1 MIDGVTTTVK
11 VAHVRLCHVRLC
23 HVRLCHVRLCH
34 VRLCHG
40 RMTFVRAH
48 PRESQERG
56 FDAHDRAFAL
66 FGGACTKGIHDS
78 GHCPP
83 LVRGQWARRPRWTR
97 SSWAASA
104 PTTAAF
110 SRRAAT
116 TGSNPSPARRPR
128 AGRRGRSRDLRGHG
142 PAALLRAA
150 GEGEEPRGTRRL
162 AGGPLHGPGQG
173 ASPSASARR
182 RRSGRRRSRGE
193 ATICDRATEPRGA
206 SRALRARGASPL
218 VAHLRCASRQRREP
232 SCGAPAVRF
241 APEAR
246 ALLWRTCGALRAR
259 GASPL
264 VAHLRC
270 ASRQRREPSCGAP
283 AVRRLAC
290 RAGRGVED
298 LPRALRQQ
306 HVLGLCLRGRASRRG
321 PRLRRPRRGPP
332 GRPGHRPSI
341 GVPSGAAGRST
352 TPGDCGARARSQAG
366 RARGAARPSRAGSC
380 RTRSSASAASF
391 AAWPMATGRW
401 SRSSAPCG
409 ATGFPPSRRP
419 APRPSACGVHSAD
432 AILNILARRCA
443 GRAPAV
449 RPRAVAAR
457 HDHDPRGG
465 SRLAHDPR
473 GGSRLAHDPRGG
485 SRLAHDPRGG
495 SRLAHEPSADCARVT
510 TARGGPPDDGA
521 HRDPEH
527 HGRAEARRAEGARKL
542 VAPKARGS
550 SSRRRR
556 ASRATV
562 MAEGARPARRS

>member
-11 VAHVRLCHVRLC
+11 VA

-48 PRESQERG
+48 PRESQERV

-128 AGRRGRSRDLRGHG
+128 AGRRGRACPAPDAGSRDLRGHG

-162 AGGPLHGPGQG
+162 AGGPLHGLGQG

-182 RRSGRRRSRGE
+182 RRFGRRRSGRRRSGRRSRPS
-193 ATICDRATEPRGA
+193 DRASWRIAGP
-206 SRALRARGASPL
+206 
-218 VAHLRCASRQRREP
+218 SRQRREP

-298 LPRALRQQ
+298 LPRPLRQQ

-321 PRLRRPRRGPP
+321 PRPRRPRRGPP

-380 RTRSSASAASF
+380 RTRSGASAASF

-432 AILNILARRCA
+432 VILNILARRCA

-457 HDHDPRGG
+457 HAHDPRGGSRLAHDPRGG

-510 TARGGPPDDGA
+510 TA
-521 HRDPEH
+521 
-527 HGRAEARRAEGARKL
+527 
-542 VAPKARGS
+542 
-550 SSRRRR
+550 
-556 ASRATV
+556 
-562 MAEGARPARRS
+562 

>member
-1 MIDGVTTTVK
+1 MRGRETCVGTVRQRFFAPRVK
-11 VAHVRLCHVRLC
+11 AKSHEELDAWLEDRCTAWAKAHR
-23 HVRLCHVRLCH
+23 
-34 VRLCHG
+34 
-40 RMTFVRAH
+40 H
-48 PRESQERG
+48 PRAPGGDDLGGDDLGGDDLGGDDLGATISRPS
-56 FDAHDRAFAL
+56 DRA
-66 FGGACTKGIHDS
+66 
-78 GHCPP
+78 
-83 LVRGQWARRPRWTR
+83 
-97 SSWAASA
+97 SW
-104 PTTAAF
+104 
-110 SRRAAT
+110 RI
-116 TGSNPSPARRPR
+116 
-128 AGRRGRSRDLRGHG
+128 AG
-142 PAALLRAA
+142 P
-150 GEGEEPRGTRRL
+150 
-162 AGGPLHGPGQG
+162 
-173 ASPSASARR
+173 
-182 RRSGRRRSRGE
+182 
-193 ATICDRATEPRGA
+193 
-206 SRALRARGASPL
+206 
-218 VAHLRCASRQRREP
+218 SRQRREP

-298 LPRALRQQ
+298 LPRPLRQQ

-321 PRLRRPRRGPP
+321 PRPRRPRRGPP

-432 AILNILARRCA
+432 VILNILARRCA

-457 HDHDPRGG
+457 H
-465 SRLAHDPR
+465 
-473 GGSRLAHDPRGG
+473 AHDPRGG

-495 SRLAHEPSADCARVT
+495 SRLAHEAA
-510 TARGGPPDDGA
+510 
-521 HRDPEH
+521 
-527 HGRAEARRAEGARKL
+527 
-542 VAPKARGS
+542 
-550 SSRRRR
+550 R
-556 ASRATV
+556 ASL
-562 MAEGARPARRS
+562 MRRLAPRS

>member
-23 HVRLCHVRLCH
+23 HG
-34 VRLCHG
+34 RLCHG

-48 PRESQERG
+48 PRESQERV

-128 AGRRGRSRDLRGHG
+128 AGRRGRACPAPDAGSRDLRGHG

-162 AGGPLHGPGQG
+162 AGGPLHGLGQG

-182 RRSGRRRSRGE
+182 RRFGRRRSGRRRSGRRRSGRRRRHRGSPE
-193 ATICDRATEPRGA
+193 PTEPRGA

-270 ASRQRREPSCGAP
+270 DGLHAVPAAVSKTCLVRFDSNTCSVFASAVGRPVEVRAHADRVEVRQDGRVTGRASACLRARQDDPRPLATAVPVLARKPGALEGRRALQGLGAAGRARAHPPQASQHGRWRP
-283 AVRRLAC
+283 ADGRDPRR
-290 RAGRGVED
+290 RAGR
-298 LPRALRQQ
+298 
-306 HVLGLCLRGRASRRG
+306 RASRRRG
-321 PRLRRPRRGPP
+321 GLRRGP
-332 GRPGHRPSI
+332 RPVASTRP
-341 GVPSGAAGRST
+341 
-352 TPGDCGARARSQAG
+352 
-366 RARGAARPSRAGSC
+366 
-380 RTRSSASAASF
+380 
-391 AAWPMATGRW
+391 M
-401 SRSSAPCG
+401 
-409 ATGFPPSRRP
+409 
-419 APRPSACGVHSAD
+419 
-432 AILNILARRCA
+432 
-443 GRAPAV
+443 
-449 RPRAVAAR
+449 
-457 HDHDPRGG
+457 
-465 SRLAHDPR
+465 
-473 GGSRLAHDPRGG
+473 
-485 SRLAHDPRGG
+485 
-495 SRLAHEPSADCARVT
+495 
-510 TARGGPPDDGA
+510 
-521 HRDPEH
+521 
-527 HGRAEARRAEGARKL
+527 
-542 VAPKARGS
+542 
-550 SSRRRR
+550 
-556 ASRATV
+556 
-562 MAEGARPARRS
+562 

>member
-11 VAHVRLCHVRLC
+11 VA
-23 HVRLCHVRLCH
+23 HVRLCH

-48 PRESQERG
+48 PRESQERV

-128 AGRRGRSRDLRGHG
+128 AGRRGRACPAPDAGSRDLRGHG

-162 AGGPLHGPGQG
+162 AGGPLHGLGQG

-182 RRSGRRRSRGE
+182 RRFGRRRSGRRRSGRRRGGDDLRRSGRRSRPS
-193 ATICDRATEPRGA
+193 DRASWRIAGP
-206 SRALRARGASPL
+206 
-218 VAHLRCASRQRREP
+218 SRQRREP

-321 PRLRRPRRGPP
+321 PRPRRPRRGPP

-432 AILNILARRCA
+432 VILNILARRCA

-465 SRLAHDPR
+465 SRLAHDPQ
-473 GGSRLAHDPRGG
+473 GRLAPR
-485 SRLAHDPRGG
+485 S
-495 SRLAHEPSADCARVT
+495 
-510 TARGGPPDDGA
+510 
-521 HRDPEH
+521 
-527 HGRAEARRAEGARKL
+527 
-542 VAPKARGS
+542 
-550 SSRRRR
+550 
-556 ASRATV
+556 
-562 MAEGARPARRS
+562 

>member
-23 HVRLCHVRLCH
+23 HGRI
-34 VRLCHG
+34 CHG
-40 RMTFVRAH
+40 RMMFVRAH
-48 PRESQERG
+48 PRESQERV

-128 AGRRGRSRDLRGHG
+128 AGRRGRACPAPDAGSRDLRGHG

-162 AGGPLHGPGQG
+162 AGGPLHGLGQG

-182 RRSGRRRSRGE
+182 RRFGRRRFGRRRSGRRSGRG
-193 ATICDRATEPRGA
+193 DRASR
-206 SRALRARGASPL
+206 RALEDRASWRIAGP
-218 VAHLRCASRQRREP
+218 SRQRREP

-270 ASRQRREPSCGAP
+270 DGLHAVPAAVSKTCLVRFDSNTCSVFASAVGRPVEVRAHADRVEVRQDGRVTGRASACLRARQDDPRPLATAVPVLARKPGALEGRRALQGLGAAGRARAHPPQASQHGRWRP
-283 AVRRLAC
+283 ADGRDPRR
-290 RAGRGVED
+290 RAGR
-298 LPRALRQQ
+298 
-306 HVLGLCLRGRASRRG
+306 RASRRRG
-321 PRLRRPRRGPP
+321 GLRRGP
-332 GRPGHRPSI
+332 RPVASTRP
-341 GVPSGAAGRST
+341 
-352 TPGDCGARARSQAG
+352 
-366 RARGAARPSRAGSC
+366 
-380 RTRSSASAASF
+380 
-391 AAWPMATGRW
+391 M
-401 SRSSAPCG
+401 
-409 ATGFPPSRRP
+409 
-419 APRPSACGVHSAD
+419 
-432 AILNILARRCA
+432 
-443 GRAPAV
+443 
-449 RPRAVAAR
+449 
-457 HDHDPRGG
+457 
-465 SRLAHDPR
+465 
-473 GGSRLAHDPRGG
+473 
-485 SRLAHDPRGG
+485 
-495 SRLAHEPSADCARVT
+495 
-510 TARGGPPDDGA
+510 
-521 HRDPEH
+521 
-527 HGRAEARRAEGARKL
+527 
-542 VAPKARGS
+542 
-550 SSRRRR
+550 
-556 ASRATV
+556 
-562 MAEGARPARRS
+562 

>member
-1 MIDGVTTTVK
+1 MRADRVVLDANVLISAVLQPLGLPRAAVEAVCEARGVLLFSDETLEELRTRLMRPKFDRSVSRAGRLAFLARIEAVSEGVAITGARLGCRDPDDDKLLETALLGGADALVTGDGDLLVMAPGQPVPILTPWAFLDVLGIGRGTR
-11 VAHVRLCHVRLC
+11 RLAGGPL
-23 HVRLCHVRLCH
+23 
-34 VRLCHG
+34 HG
-40 RMTFVRAH
+40 PGQGASPSASARRRRSGRRRSGRRSR
-48 PRESQERG
+48 PS
-56 FDAHDRAFAL
+56 DRASWRIAGPSRQRREPSCGAAL
-66 FGGACTKGIHDS
+66 
-78 GHCPP
+78 
-83 LVRGQWARRPRWTR
+83 
-97 SSWAASA
+97 

-128 AGRRGRSRDLRGHG
+128 AGRRGRSRDLRG
-142 PAALLRAA
+142 
-150 GEGEEPRGTRRL
+150 
-162 AGGPLHGPGQG
+162 
-173 ASPSASARR
+173 
-182 RRSGRRRSRGE
+182 
-193 ATICDRATEPRGA
+193 
-206 SRALRARGASPL
+206 
-218 VAHLRCASRQRREP
+218 RCASRQRREP

-380 RTRSSASAASF
+380 RTRSGASAASF

-495 SRLAHEPSADCARVT
+495 HDSP
-510 TARGGPPDDGA
+510 
-521 HRDPEH
+521 
-527 HGRAEARRAEGARKL
+527 RRAAR
-542 VAPKARGS
+542 
-550 SSRRRR
+550 
-556 ASRATV
+556 
-562 MAEGARPARRS
+562 